1 MPRANQIGAELGPIE
16 GELLIGRRV
25 LCRDDD
31 VRLADVCEAE
41 ILLDSV
47 QIILGFSA
55 EAV

>member
-1 MPRANQIGAELGPIE
+1 MPRANQIGAELGLIE